1 MTNNLTSAQI
11 RYIRKSAHFPDRI
24 IVGQIG
30 CSHEVA
36 EHLCKL
42 GYWEKG
48 DLDEWRGQ
56 LHQRYKLTDKGKL
69 I

>member
-1 MTNNLTSAQI
+1 MTDLTQAQV
-11 RYIRKSAHFPDRI
+11 RYIRKSQFFPDRI

-36 EHLCKL
+36 EYLCSV

-48 DLDEWRGQ
+48 EIEQWRNKS
-56 LHQRYKLTDKGKL
+56 HQRYRLTPKGRL
-69 I
+69 V